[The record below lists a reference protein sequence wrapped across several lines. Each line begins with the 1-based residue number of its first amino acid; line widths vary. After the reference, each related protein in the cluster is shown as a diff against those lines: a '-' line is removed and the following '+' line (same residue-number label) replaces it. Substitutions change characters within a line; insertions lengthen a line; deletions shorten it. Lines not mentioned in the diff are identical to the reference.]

1 MMPSGPD
8 SAYLSP
14 MRSATTPAA
23 PSAAFFRPL
32 PSLIESAAIDIA
44 CPDAITSAMKLPRRV
59 FQLRS

>member
-1 MMPSGPD
+1 
-8 SAYLSP
+8 

-23 PSAAFFRPL
+23 PSAAFLMPL

-44 CPDAITSAMKLPRRV
+44 WPEAMISATKCPRRL